1 MAILVGRIVPH
12 ADLAR
17 MTTSVSPFSPCGRSG
32 RHAWHNADMDTELHT
47 TLRDMLRR
55 YRLTAIYVFGSRAT
69 EIAVNRY
76 RRSMSR
82 NVVWSSV
89 SMSALCHAW
98 RPDLPHG
105 ENGDTDVVMRARSA
119 WGTIRPTSMGSLVCG
134 TADAAWRAAVR
145 EHGGVQDEGQ
155 ALEDDDRGSG
165 ARGAVR
171 DHGGRGGSCAEVGGR
186 YARYGDH

>member
-1 MAILVGRIVPH
+1 
-12 ADLAR
+12 
-17 MTTSVSPFSPCGRSG
+17 
-32 RHAWHNADMDTELHT
+32 MDTELHPT
-47 TLRDMLRR
+47 VRDMLRR

-119 WGTIRPTSMGSLVCG
+119 WGTIRHTSMAI
-134 TADAAWRAAVR
+134 T
-145 EHGGVQDEGQ
+145 E
-155 ALEDDDRGSG
+155 
-165 ARGAVR
+165 R
-171 DHGGRGGSCAEVGGR
+171 DGGRR
-186 YARYGDH
+186 LARRGQGTWRCSR